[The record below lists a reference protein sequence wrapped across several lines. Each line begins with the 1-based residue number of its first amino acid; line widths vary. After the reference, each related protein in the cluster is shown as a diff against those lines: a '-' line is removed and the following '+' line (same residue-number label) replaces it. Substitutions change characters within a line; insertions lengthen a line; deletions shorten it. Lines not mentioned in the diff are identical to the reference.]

1 MELAY
6 NLNST
11 EEFFPSRYIF
21 ESLVFPTNAS
31 YLGVGRGVG
40 RGDRV
45 HPFSYEI
52 SNYFK
57 RILSQINSI

>member
-21 ESLVFPTNAS
+21 ESLVFPLNAS
-31 YLGVGRGVG
+31 YLGVG

-52 SNYFK
+52 SHYF
-57 RILSQINSI
+57 

>member
-21 ESLVFPTNAS
+21 ESLVFPSNAS
-31 YLGVGRGVG
+31 YLGVG